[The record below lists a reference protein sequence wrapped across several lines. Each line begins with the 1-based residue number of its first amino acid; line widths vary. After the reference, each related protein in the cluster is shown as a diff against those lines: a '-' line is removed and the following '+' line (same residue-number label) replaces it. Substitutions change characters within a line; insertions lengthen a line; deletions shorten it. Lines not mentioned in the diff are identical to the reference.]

1 MQNICQRSFFLP
13 WDTFFDLLYCTFQ
26 KKLDASRA
34 RLGAE
39 NTSVSSYNIGETDVG
54 GSGGYLMTSYVESEG
69 RKRAMRLRQERGGTD
84 ASLLSLLVS
93 DDQDAVM

>member
-1 MQNICQRSFFLP
+1 MSEEFFLP

-54 GSGGYLMTSYVESEG
+54 GSGGHLMTSYVE